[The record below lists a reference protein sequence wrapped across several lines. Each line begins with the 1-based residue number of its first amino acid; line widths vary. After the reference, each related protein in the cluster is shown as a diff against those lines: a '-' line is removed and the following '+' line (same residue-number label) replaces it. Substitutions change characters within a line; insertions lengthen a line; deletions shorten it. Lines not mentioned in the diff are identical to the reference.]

1 MLNYPVEKLGII
13 HKWKGNSRKEK
24 LYTLELKNNI
34 FINIINEDFTWLD
47 LTLYCTNNKKKKHE
61 GTKSKSL
68 EISQIEKQRQKTSKP
83 LGTLFTMLP
92 ATLFCKLRSAMSFE
106 DGYIF

>member
-1 MLNYPVEKLGII
+1 MKILLDWTWHYTVQII
-13 HKWKGNSRKEK
+13 
-24 LYTLELKNNI
+24 
-34 FINIINEDFTWLD
+34 
-47 LTLYCTNNKKKKHE
+47 KKKKHE

>member
-47 LTLYCTNNKKKKHE
+47 LTLYCTNNKKKHE